1 MQYHL
6 EYARQLRKHST
17 LMEAKLWHQLKSR
30 QVSGL
35 KFRRQ
40 CPVGPYI
47 VDFVS
52 FEKMLVIEVDGS
64 QHALQRE
71 YDEIRTQFLNSL
83 GYKVIRFWNNEV
95 QNQFDA
101 VMEKIFQCCHDVLTP
116 LTPTPLPEGEGLQ
129 SLLSLVN

>member
-1 MQYHL
+1 
-6 EYARQLRKHST
+6 
-17 LMEAKLWHQLKSR
+17 MEIKLWHQLKSR
-30 QVSGL
+30 RFSNL

-40 CPVGPYI
+40 CPLGPYI
-47 VDFVS
+47 ADFVS
-52 FEKMLVIEVDGS
+52 FEKMLVIEIDGG

-101 VMEKIFQCCHDVLTP
+101 VMEKIYQCTSDF
-116 LTPTPLPEGEGLQ
+116 
-129 SLLSLVN
+129 

>member
-1 MQYHL
+1 
-6 EYARQLRKHST
+6 
-17 LMEAKLWHQLKSR
+17 MEIKLWYQLKSR
-30 QVSGL
+30 RFSNL

-40 CPVGPYI
+40 CPLGPYI

-52 FEKMLVIEVDGS
+52 FEKMLVIEVDGG

-95 QNQFDA
+95 KNQFEV
-101 VMEKIFQCCHDVLTP
+101 VMEKIHQCTSDF
-116 LTPTPLPEGEGLQ
+116 
-129 SLLSLVN
+129 